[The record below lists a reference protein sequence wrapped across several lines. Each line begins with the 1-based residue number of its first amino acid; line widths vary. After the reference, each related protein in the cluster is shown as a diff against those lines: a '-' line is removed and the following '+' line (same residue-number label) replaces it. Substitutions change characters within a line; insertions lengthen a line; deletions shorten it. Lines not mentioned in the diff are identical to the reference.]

1 MPQRTVPARRM
12 MLIPPPEPE
21 GSGPAAPSRRPFGS
35 GPPVSLFTLGTM
47 RALENPEAMEAV
59 LRRAVGA
66 GINHIETAPAYGP
79 AERYLGTALAALGRD
94 QPEARANL
102 VITSKLLPTPEA
114 AEAWAQLLG
123 SLQRLGVKRLHNLA
137 FHGLNTEEHLH
148 WALHGAGAALRERA
162 LGEGLVGQVGFS
174 SHGANS
180 LIARA
185 LESGLF
191 QFCSLHLHFFDPA
204 RLPLAREAL
213 EAGLGVMAISPADK
227 GGRLQD
233 PPPQLREDCAP
244 WEPLELAYRFLLA
257 EGIST
262 LTVGAAR
269 PGDLA
274 LAEALAQADGALSPE
289 EEGALRRLRDLGK
302 ERLGDTW
309 CGQCQACLPCPNG
322 VPIPSLLRLRQL
334 ALAHGLE
341 AFARER
347 YSLIGQAGHWW
358 EAVDGRACQRCGDCL
373 PRCPSGLPI
382 PDLLAD
388 GHRRLAA
395 PPRRRLWG

>member
-1 MPQRTVPARRM
+1 
-12 MLIPPPEPE
+12 
-21 GSGPAAPSRRPFGS
+21 
-35 GPPVSLFTLGTM
+35 M
-47 RALENPEAMEAV
+47 RALESPEAMEAV
-59 LRRAVGA
+59 LRRAVAA

-79 AERYLGTALAALGRD
+79 AERYLGTALAALERD
-94 QPEARANL
+94 QANARADL
-102 VITSKLLPTPEA
+102 VITSKLLPTPDVHD
-114 AEAWAQLLG
+114 AWTRLRG
-123 SLQRLGVKRLHNLA
+123 SLQRLGLDTLPNLA
-137 FHGLNTEEHLH
+137 FHGLNTEDHLH
-148 WALHGAGAALRERA
+148 WALKGAGAELRERA

-174 SHGANS
+174 SHGTNS

-185 LESGLF
+185 LESGHF
-191 QFCSLHLHFFDPA
+191 QFCSLHLHLFDPI

-213 EAGLGVMAISPADK
+213 RAGLGVMAISPADK

-233 PPPQLREDCAP
+233 PPPLLRQDCAP
-244 WEPLELAYRFLLA
+244 WEPLHLAYRFLLA
-257 EGIST
+257 QGIST

-269 PGDLA
+269 PGDLDLADA
-274 LAEALAQADGALSPE
+274 LAGADGPLSPE
-289 EEGALRRLRDLGK
+289 EEGALDRLRALGQ
-302 ERLGDTW
+302 ERLGESW

-347 YSLIGQAGHWW
+347 YNLIGQAGHWW
-358 EAVDGRACQRCGDCL
+358 EAVDGRACRRCGDCL
-373 PRCPSGLPI
+373 PRCPLELPI

-395 PPRRRLWG
+395 APRRRLWG